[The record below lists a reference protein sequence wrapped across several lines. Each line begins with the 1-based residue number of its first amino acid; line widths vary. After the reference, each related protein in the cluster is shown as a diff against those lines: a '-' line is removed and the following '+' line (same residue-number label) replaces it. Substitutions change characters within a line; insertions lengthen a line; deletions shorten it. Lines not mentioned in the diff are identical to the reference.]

1 MRTQSHGPSSLQCRL
16 GNVLFQYFHRS
27 NCLVL
32 KLHYVSYKNSGS
44 LHCRVA
50 NKVRFEKWAGVLQ
63 MINLMEVF
71 RLERNSWAKIQTDPK
86 KEHGR
91 SRDQYLLHKY
101 LVGPY
106 HPSVP
111 LLSAVLI
118 LGKLDA
124 SARVLPKTNSWVKIL
139 YLESDSPKQK
149 WAHGKAK
156 QKRKRSQH
164 EAASSNWLR
173 IQATCHLSLRPE
185 DLCVS

>member
-1 MRTQSHGPSSLQCRL
+1 M
-16 GNVLFQYFHRS
+16 VLAPCNADWEMYSQYFHRS

-71 RLERNSWAKIQTDPK
+71 GLERNSWAKIQTDPK

-118 LGKLDA
+118 LGKLDV

-164 EAASSNWLR
+164 EVASSNWLL
-173 IQATCHLSLRPE
+173 IEATCHLTLRPE